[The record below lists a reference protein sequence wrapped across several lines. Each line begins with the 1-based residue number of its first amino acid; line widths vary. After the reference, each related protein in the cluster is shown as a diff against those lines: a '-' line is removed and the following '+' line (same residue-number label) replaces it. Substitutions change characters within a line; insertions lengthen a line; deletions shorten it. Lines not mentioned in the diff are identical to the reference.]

1 MPWHDSKSIMSPAS
15 SEMSVYHVMYND
27 VNVCLLCVV
36 RAWNYGAMGAVMG
49 HELSHAFDDQGS
61 QYDKHGNLNN
71 WWSSKSQKGFSTLKQ
86 CFIDQ
91 YSAYTLHG
99 HNVSAVILYQQTK
112 RYTSGKVVYWH
123 IRLLNFDCGNDCSAY
138 MCKTNDRECIRSVYI
153 LLKF

>member
-1 MPWHDSKSIMSPAS
+1 MYISCHANLSCRRHRKCLFIMSC
-15 SEMSVYHVMYND
+15 MMMIFLLL
-27 VNVCLLCVV
+27 NVCLLCVV

-91 YSAYTLHG
+91 YSGYTLHG
-99 HNVSAVILYQQTK
+99 HNVSAVILY
-112 RYTSGKVVYWH
+112 
-123 IRLLNFDCGNDCSAY
+123 
-138 MCKTNDRECIRSVYI
+138 RSVNVTWI
-153 LLKF
+153 TSPQCCMSTFGMNMDCAMGLR